1 MRNAMSVSKLK
12 YATLKNSS
20 GLYNWSSTN
29 RKDSEKPE
37 KAIHV
42 PLEIES
48 TGTLSIP
55 EKSPEGA
62 QPAPHK
68 HC

>member
-12 YATLKNSS
+12 YAALKNSS

-29 RKDSEKPE
+29 RKESEE
-37 KAIHV
+37 YENAIHS
-42 PLEIES
+42 PLETES

-55 EKSPEGA
+55 EKSPE
-62 QPAPHK
+62 
-68 HC
+68 